1 MKSKKMFVLII
12 MVVLLSAAFP
22 CLAEENETTTIILV
36 RHAEEDRSKEQIP
49 LTDAGSVR
57 AKELAWVLQNVKID
71 AVFATPSVR
80 TKSTARPMAEAKGLD
95 TNVYSYK
102 EYSEL
107 QPFVDSILKKY
118 RGKTVLIS
126 GHSDDVPAMISM
138 LRKDFGTGENVRVID
153 KPIYDNL
160 FIVFVPTNGKTVVL
174 NLKYG
179 QPTEPK

>member
-1 MKSKKMFVLII
+1 
-12 MVVLLSAAFP
+12 
-22 CLAEENETTTIILV
+22 
-36 RHAEEDRSKEQIP
+36 
-49 LTDAGSVR
+49 
-57 AKELAWVLQNVKID
+57 
-71 AVFATPSVR
+71 
-80 TKSTARPMAEAKGLD
+80 MAEAKGLD

>member
-1 MKSKKMFVLII
+1 MKINKMFVII
-12 MVVLLSAAFP
+12 VMVTLLFPAFF

-36 RHAEEDRSKEQIP
+36 RHAEEDRSKGQVP
-49 LTDAGSVR
+49 LTDAGSAR

-71 AVFATPSVR
+71 AVFSTDTVR
-80 TKSTARPMAEAKGLD
+80 TISTARPMAETKGL
-95 TNVYSYK
+95 TPNVYTYK
-102 EYSEL
+102 EYSDL
-107 QPFVDSILKKY
+107 QPFVDSVVKKY

-126 GHSDDVPAMISM
+126 GHSDDVPAMVSM
-138 LRKDFGTGENVRVID
+138 LRKDFGTGENVRVMD

-179 QPTEPK
+179 QHNEPM